1 MIFTRHRDLQIDV
14 FQNSAA
20 YLGEM
25 AEPVDFVHLSPEN
38 SRRMRALPVW
48 FTLMAYGRQGVREIV
63 ERNCALARELGSRVD
78 ASGQFEL
85 LAPVHMNV
93 VCFTLSATLSESDNS
108 DTIRAY
114 LARLRDDGRVFL
126 TPTVFKGIPAIRA
139 AISNWRTLPED
150 VEIAWQAM
158 NECLVG

>member
-1 MIFTRHRDLQIDV
+1 M
-14 FQNSAA
+14 
-20 YLGEM
+20 
-25 AEPVDFVHLSPEN
+25 
-38 SRRMRALPVW
+38 
-48 FTLMAYGRQGVREIV
+48 
-63 ERNCALARELGSRVD
+63 GSRVD
-78 ASGQFEL
+78 ASEQFEL
-85 LAPVHMNV
+85 LAPVRMNV
-93 VCFTLSATLSESDNS
+93 VCFTLSATLSESGNS

-158 NECLVG
+158 VECLRDPADDNL